1 MQLYDRVCFF
11 SLFCVS
17 QLFVSFPVAALLEE
31 AGIEPTG
38 DLSTFPGLGEP
49 AAIATLINQ
58 RREKDKPGSM
68 KTNILPE
75 SLALSED
82 GLTLYFS
89 LKTEIEVQKPELLM
103 ESYGVSQL
111 FRMTVAKAS
120 LASKDGNMMVV
131 FASAL
136 EQDYNGPD
144 GAALRDA
151 VASFTVL
158 DQTSKVLS

>member
-1 MQLYDRVCFF
+1 MHLSTLCYI
-11 SLFCVS
+11 
-17 QLFVSFPVAALLEE
+17 SFPVTSLLKE

-49 AAIATLINQ
+49 AAIANLINQ

-103 ESYGVSQL
+103 ETYGVSQL
-111 FRMTVAKAS
+111 FRITVAKAS
-120 LASKDGNMMVV
+120 LASKDGNMMAV

-136 EQDYNGPD
+136 EQDFNGPD

-151 VASFTVL
+151 VASFTVV
-158 DQTSKVLS
+158 DKSSNALS